1 MGNRREE
8 TGITFFG
15 NETIRHDLLL
25 ILLLMHLWETVL
37 IIAPASCD
45 GNTYISFPAEVNLDL
60 LINTFSSYTAL
71 DLRGWSAKNFDNEGI
86 TIPSNVLVAIL
97 PQDIGIKKVY
107 IMNSDTKVYRYTG
120 AIYTKVIQ
128 MFDAPSRL
136 ESNDFELV
144 KTLVLCKNKN
154 SIQTV
159 LEINDEKMLETKRK
173 IKIVSNMKKE

>member
-71 DLRGWSAKNFDNEGI
+71 DFVVG
-86 TIPSNVLVAIL
+86 VLKIL
-97 PQDIGIKKVY
+97 
-107 IMNSDTKVYRYTG
+107 IMKELPFQ
-120 AIYTKVIQ
+120 A
-128 MFDAPSRL
+128 MF
-136 ESNDFELV
+136 
-144 KTLVLCKNKN
+144 
-154 SIQTV
+154 
-159 LEINDEKMLETKRK
+159 
-173 IKIVSNMKKE
+173 

>member
-1 MGNRREE
+1 
-8 TGITFFG
+8 
-15 NETIRHDLLL
+15 
-25 ILLLMHLWETVL
+25 
-37 IIAPASCD
+37 
-45 GNTYISFPAEVNLDL
+45 
-60 LINTFSSYTAL
+60 
-71 DLRGWSAKNFDNEGI
+71 
-86 TIPSNVLVAIL
+86 
-97 PQDIGIKKVY
+97 
-107 IMNSDTKVYRYTG
+107 MNSDTKVYRYTG